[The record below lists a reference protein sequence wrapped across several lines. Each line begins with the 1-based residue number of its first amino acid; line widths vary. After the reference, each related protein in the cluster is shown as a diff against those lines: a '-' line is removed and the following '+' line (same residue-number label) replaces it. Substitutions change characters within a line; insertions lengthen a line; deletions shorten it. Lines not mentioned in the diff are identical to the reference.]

1 MQIPREATMNY
12 HVDAFDSTGNATA
25 FIGTEIFPAV
35 LHSMLDEVEEK
46 GYSHIVSW
54 QPHGRCFVVHNRK
67 EFVRLIM
74 PVYFRMSKFASF
86 QRQLN
91 LYDYKRITAGLDK
104 GGYYHDNFVRG
115 RKGLCQH
122 IVRRQIKGTLTR
134 KPAPATEP
142 DFYRSGMTR
151 CTNTDKMQLLG
162 LFQPKLPFF
171 IPHPFIHRP

>member
-12 HVDAFDSTGNATA
+12 HVDAFDSTGNGTA

-54 QPHGRCFVVHNRK
+54 QPHGRCFVVHNRE

-104 GGYYHDNFVRG
+104 GG
-115 RKGLCQH
+115 K
-122 IVRRQIKGTLTR
+122 
-134 KPAPATEP
+134 
-142 DFYRSGMTR
+142 
-151 CTNTDKMQLLG
+151 LL
-162 LFQPKLPFF
+162 P
-171 IPHPFIHRP
+171 